1 MKIKQIFTMFL
12 CIVLITC
19 SINYSALAEEND
31 GQGTEH
37 IHNYTYVDKENGTH
51 DKMCECME
59 ESENEVHEYSDGT
72 CVCGA
77 EEELESYNE
86 TEHEHNYMYIDK
98 EDGTHDKM
106 CDCMEEPEN
115 EEHVYENG
123 SCYCGVKELE
133 NDNIDSNNV
142 EHIFSYESNGDG
154 THEVVCSISGC
165 EIHSRNSSSCEIKE
179 GTCSKCGYI
188 EENVISLCAD
198 GVETTMSGPSDDDIV
213 HFSWDNFTWY
223 VDKEW
228 NFYLYGTV
236 DDSVGFYD
244 VSAQS
249 DIGLSRL
256 EQYKDKIKTAT
267 INLEGKIRGH
277 ELFYGWK
284 NLKSVDF
291 SNSTV
296 GIYSGA
302 RMFAGCSSLE
312 TINWGKAKVLMT
324 HKVDSMFSGCSLLTN
339 IDLSSF
345 TSFSNTVTANH
356 MFYGCS
362 SLANIDLG
370 KISAEN
376 SVTSIIDMRNM
387 LDSCTSLKSVKFGSV
402 ETNYINDIFKGCTS
416 LENIDLGSVNYK
428 GSDSIEDVIVSCNN
442 IKFFVSPKTN
452 NKTIIIPKEMY
463 TLDNYKYDK
472 DSTVNLGTTSLTL
485 HVHEYNDE
493 SVKRDNEYHWKE
505 CLYCSNVF
513 EKDSHDW
520 SEWNVLSPATHLSTG
535 VKTRV
540 CSVCDTEETD
550 TIEIISHSYS
560 IEWNKD
566 DLSHW
571 HECECGDKKDIAS
584 HNWGAWVTEKE
595 PTHYEAGQKKRNCRV
610 CGKEEIETIK
620 SRDHNYGNEW
630 NWYSDA
636 NNHWYECECGDKK
649 DIASHT
655 WREWVVEKEPTHYE
669 TGIRK
674 HVCSV
679 CGRAEREVIDAVPHV
694 YNEEW
699 QMTFEKH
706 WHECEC
712 GDKKDESSHSWTAWE
727 TVIPATHM
735 KEGVKKH
742 VCSICHYEETDTTP
756 KDDTHRYLV
765 DWQSSILGHWKVCEC
780 GETSEVESHSYGSW
794 EVVLDST
801 HISEGVKKHSCS
813 ICDYQE
819 TDIVEKKEGHEFGDN
834 WQKNADE
841 HWKVCACGAIT
852 STDTHNMSTTWE
864 VIVEPTY
871 SSVGKEKKSC
881 ECGYTIYQDIPRR
894 SQEEIAIEVVPS
906 EAGAPDS
913 SVINLPNIVK
923 DNIYGDLLI
932 SEKAEFDSGN
942 PVKVYTK
949 VNSATVSEIIKN
961 KAEAAAGP
969 ESNVCIYL
977 DISLYVKVGS
987 QPERSIEPGGP
998 VTVKFELP
1006 EEYKNTDSSKKR
1018 TYKIVHM
1025 LSNGDVELLTCYY
1038 NSNDNTITFTTTSFS
1053 EFALA
1058 YMDTD
1063 IKNDISY
1070 HIESDSKVSREV
1082 NTGKSEEKTIVITP
1096 SLPYM
1101 TISGLST
1108 GSLGDMA
1115 ADLKALNTTER
1126 DRVNHIIFSNYYASK
1141 KNLKATVLD
1150 TKDIYAPSSVSKEW
1164 KTTNRILTW
1173 KNSGAKLGDL
1183 IYVTWYC
1190 QEAHDMRFIPAI
1202 VSGDGTVYFAVPC
1215 TGNVS
1220 TVSIVKL
1227 TF

>member
-1 MKIKQIFTMFL
+1 
-12 CIVLITC
+12 
-19 SINYSALAEEND
+19 
-31 GQGTEH
+31 
-37 IHNYTYVDKENGTH
+37 
-51 DKMCECME
+51 
-59 ESENEVHEYSDGT
+59 
-72 CVCGA
+72 
-77 EEELESYNE
+77 
-86 TEHEHNYMYIDK
+86 
-98 EDGTHDKM
+98 
-106 CDCMEEPEN
+106 
-115 EEHVYENG
+115 
-123 SCYCGVKELE
+123 
-133 NDNIDSNNV
+133 
-142 EHIFSYESNGDG
+142 
-154 THEVVCSISGC
+154 
-165 EIHSRNSSSCEIKE
+165 
-179 GTCSKCGYI
+179 
-188 EENVISLCAD
+188 
-198 GVETTMSGPSDDDIV
+198 
-213 HFSWDNFTWY
+213 
-223 VDKEW
+223 
-228 NFYLYGTV
+228 
-236 DDSVGFYD
+236 
-244 VSAQS
+244 
-249 DIGLSRL
+249 
-256 EQYKDKIKTAT
+256 
-267 INLEGKIRGH
+267 
-277 ELFYGWK
+277 
-284 NLKSVDF
+284 
-291 SNSTV
+291 
-296 GIYSGA
+296 
-302 RMFAGCSSLE
+302 
-312 TINWGKAKVLMT
+312 
-324 HKVDSMFSGCSLLTN
+324 
-339 IDLSSF
+339 
-345 TSFSNTVTANH
+345 
-356 MFYGCS
+356 
-362 SLANIDLG
+362 
-370 KISAEN
+370 
-376 SVTSIIDMRNM
+376 
-387 LDSCTSLKSVKFGSV
+387 
-402 ETNYINDIFKGCTS
+402 
-416 LENIDLGSVNYK
+416 
-428 GSDSIEDVIVSCNN
+428 
-442 IKFFVSPKTN
+442 
-452 NKTIIIPKEMY
+452 
-463 TLDNYKYDK
+463 
-472 DSTVNLGTTSLTL
+472 
-485 HVHEYNDE
+485 
-493 SVKRDNEYHWKE
+493 
-505 CLYCSNVF
+505 
-513 EKDSHDW
+513 
-520 SEWNVLSPATHLSTG
+520 
-535 VKTRV
+535 
-540 CSVCDTEETD
+540 
-550 TIEIISHSYS
+550 
-560 IEWNKD
+560 
-566 DLSHW
+566 
-571 HECECGDKKDIAS
+571 
-584 HNWGAWVTEKE
+584 
-595 PTHYEAGQKKRNCRV
+595 
-610 CGKEEIETIK
+610 
-620 SRDHNYGNEW
+620 
-630 NWYSDA
+630 
-636 NNHWYECECGDKK
+636 
-649 DIASHT
+649 
-655 WREWVVEKEPTHYE
+655 
-669 TGIRK
+669 
-674 HVCSV
+674 
-679 CGRAEREVIDAVPHV
+679 
-694 YNEEW
+694 
-699 QMTFEKH
+699 MTFEKH

-1025 LSNGDVELLTCYY
+1025 LSNGDVEMLTCYY